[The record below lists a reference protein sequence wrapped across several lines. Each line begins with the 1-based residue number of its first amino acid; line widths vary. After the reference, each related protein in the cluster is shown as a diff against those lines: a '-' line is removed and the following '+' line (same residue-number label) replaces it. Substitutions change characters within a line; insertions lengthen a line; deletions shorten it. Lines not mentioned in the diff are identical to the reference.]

1 MDSHTFGVSLTLLD
15 GYRFRADFG
24 MEGVPPIELDEPP
37 PLGAAA
43 GPNPARLLAAAVGNC
58 LAASL
63 LYCLK
68 RAHID
73 VQQLEATVDGTMMR
87 NEHGRLRIGSLDVRL
102 TPVVPSG
109 QQERTARCLELF
121 EDFCVVTQSVR
132 SGLDVN
138 VDVRPTA
145 PAETEA
151 A

>member
-73 VQQLEATVDGTMMR
+73 VQELEARVEGTMMR
-87 NEHGRLRIGSLDVRL
+87 NERGRLRIGSLHVQL
-102 TPVVPSG
+102 EPVVAPEQRDRMS
-109 QQERTARCLELF
+109 RCLELY
-121 EDFCVVTQSVR
+121 EDFCAVTQSVR
-132 SGLDVN
+132 QGLDVK
-138 VDVRPTA
+138 VDVQVA
-145 PAETEA
+145 EPADTPG
-151 A
+151 